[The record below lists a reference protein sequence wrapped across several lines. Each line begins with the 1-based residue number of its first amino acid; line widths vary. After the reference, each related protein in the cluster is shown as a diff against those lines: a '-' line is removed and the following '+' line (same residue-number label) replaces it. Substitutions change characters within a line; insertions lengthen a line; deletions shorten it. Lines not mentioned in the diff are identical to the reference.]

1 MMRKL
6 TFHPAA
12 RWLRLPL
19 TSLALAAYLLSAP
32 CSDASCLLHIL
43 ATIVHDHCDHKDHAD
58 HAAPCDAD
66 GCGACVEHT
75 HQAAQVPAAPAATA
89 PQVTREAHDRPGNDG
104 RPDSISMPVFVPP
117 KVAA

>member
-6 TFHPAA
+6 TFDPAA

-43 ATIVHDHCDHKDHAD
+43 ATIVHDHCDHEGHAD
-58 HAAPCDAD
+58 HAAPCDAE